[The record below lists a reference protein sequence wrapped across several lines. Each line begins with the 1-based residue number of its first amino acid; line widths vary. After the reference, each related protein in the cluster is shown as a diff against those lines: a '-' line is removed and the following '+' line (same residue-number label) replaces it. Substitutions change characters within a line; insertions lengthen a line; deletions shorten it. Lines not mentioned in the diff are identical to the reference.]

1 MPQRFSPVRNT
12 QAPDEAR
19 ANVMRSPLAR
29 GSWSGVNFSPP
40 PSAGSWRAQ
49 STSFNAACE
58 AASTPMS
65 QSPRQQSPQ
74 LWQVKTTPSARRS
87 GCGISVSV
95 PPCGSAIIAAV
106 MTTTPGGRAVATRLF
121 VVLLLG
127 VLIALPIAVY
137 ADTLDPTWEGGFW
150 DDDDFDAVIL
160 LVTNLEASVP
170 AVLSTLAP
178 TINVVGVV
186 PAALGDA
193 PFIECRLSFRRRGPP
208 PVA

>member
-1 MPQRFSPVRNT
+1 
-12 QAPDEAR
+12 
-19 ANVMRSPLAR
+19 
-29 GSWSGVNFSPP
+29 
-40 PSAGSWRAQ
+40 
-49 STSFNAACE
+49 
-58 AASTPMS
+58 
-65 QSPRQQSPQ
+65 
-74 LWQVKTTPSARRS
+74 
-87 GCGISVSV
+87 
-95 PPCGSAIIAAV
+95 